1 MPINKFRFV
10 SPGVQVAEIDN
21 SQLPATPADV
31 GPTIIG
37 RSLRGPGLT
46 PVRIS
51 SMSEFVEI
59 FGMPQNGDAGN
70 DPWRTGPDTLA
81 PTYGAYAAQAYLRN
95 SSPITFV
102 RLLGRANA
110 NNDGTTAGG
119 ISAKAGWKVP
129 SPNTAGAGGAMG
141 LFVFPSGTISSC
153 PESISGSNTHQPNS
167 ASAAP
172 LTGALAAVFYCST
185 GSVFLVGNDFSGTAV
200 SGTAV
205 PVKCD
210 SDGNLKAVVV
220 GAGTILQNGALANNS
235 SVNRDDTGAGGSN
248 LAPKSSIL
256 FNFDRSSKFYIRKAF
271 NTNPTKTNSNLNDTV
286 THPEWLGET
295 FQNNYDTT
303 IGSAQGGPNSGS
315 AFFAFTAPLKNADT
329 SITVNYGER
338 NRDATKGTTPWTLA
352 QNLNTT
358 FYGTTSAAANTATG
372 KLFRLHTHN
381 YGMWESQNL
390 KVSVTDIQAA
400 TNEFDDYGTFTVEIR
415 MANDSDEAPSLVEV
429 FPNCNLNPNS
439 ENFIAKKIGDQYVEW
454 DETARR
460 YRYYGDYVS
469 QSKYMYIEITEE
481 VRNGD
486 TNPITLPF
494 GFIGPVRFKGFTLY
508 SGSVALPAG
517 TGQPLAAAMG
527 NSSLS
532 TTVQLSDNSW
542 GFISSSLSAS
552 GFASGNLPHP
562 GDIGG
567 IWTGAHLFNGTMYYP
582 DFTTRS
588 GSNEGNLNSPKDAY
602 FGINTGRPGSF
613 STFDDSYIDLVR
625 AFPSNIT
632 SATGDASS
640 ADQEYSFI
648 FTLDDLSSSAGVI
661 VWNSGS
667 SQTAG
672 AAGSTNAVNS
682 SYNQILSNGYDRF
695 TMPIL
700 GGFHGLD
707 ITEMEPF
714 NNNRALASGKTS
726 ITSYAVNSAKMAVDV
741 VSDPEFVESN
751 MIVMPGVGGGSH
763 TGNGGSQVQ
772 QHMLSTCERRADS
785 MTLFDLV
792 GDYVP
797 SSEYGN
803 KYADNSIFRRPNVQT
818 TVDKLNARALNTSY
832 AASYYPWVQI
842 QDSESGKNI
851 WVPPSVVA
859 LGTYSSSQRKSAVWF
874 APAGF
879 TRGGLTEGS
888 SGLAVTAV
896 KQKLISKDR
905 DKLYSA
911 NINPIAS
918 FPAEGIVIF
927 GQKTL
932 QVTPSALDRV
942 NVRRLM
948 LLVKRRISFMA
959 SRLLFEQNVQATW
972 DRFTGQVAPFL
983 DGIVAGNGLLDYKVI
998 LDESTTTP
1006 DLIDRNIM
1014 YAKIYLK
1021 PARSVEFIA
1030 IDFIITRTG
1039 AAFED

>member
-37 RSLRGPGLT
+37 RALRGPGLT

-95 SSPITFV
+95 SSPITYV
-102 RLLGRANA
+102 RLLGRANDS
-110 NNDGTTAGG
+110 NDGSTSEG
-119 ISAKAGWKVP
+119 ISALAGWKVP
-129 SPNTAGAGGAMG
+129 SPSLQGTGGAMG
-141 LFVFPSGTISSC
+141 LFVFPSGTMLGGAG
-153 PESISGSNTHQPNS
+153 SGRAIT
-167 ASAAP
+167 AGDAGAR
-172 LTGALAAVFYCST
+172 LTGTLAAVFYCST
-185 GSVFLVGNDFSGTAV
+185 GSVFLVGNDQAGVNISGTA
-200 SGTAV
+200 A

-210 SDGNLKAVVV
+210 SAGNLKAVIVPQ
-220 GAGTILQNGALANNS
+220 GAGLQVASAVTPSTSVVRDNAAANGS
-235 SVNRDDTGAGGSN
+235 T
-248 LAPKSSIL
+248 LAPSSSIL
-256 FNFDRSSKFYIRKAF
+256 FNFNRSSKFYIRKAF
-271 NTNPTKTNSNLNDTV
+271 NTNPTKTNTFLNDTIV
-286 THPEWLGET
+286 HPEWLGET
-295 FQNNYDTT
+295 FQNNYDTL
-303 IGSAQGGPNSGS
+303 IGSAQAGPDSGS
-315 AFFAFTAPLKNADT
+315 NFYAFVAPLQDSGG
-329 SITVNYGER
+329 SINYGAR
-338 NRDATKGTTPWTLA
+338 NRNATKGKTPWTLA
-352 QNLNTT
+352 QNLNTS
-358 FYGTTSAAANTATG
+358 FYKTSDAAANLGTG

-390 KVSVTDIQAA
+390 KVSITDIQAA

-454 DETARR
+454 DDTARR
-460 YRYYGDYVS
+460 YRYYGDYTS
-469 QSKYMYIEITEE
+469 QSKYMYVEITEE

-494 GFIGPVRFKGFTLY
+494 GFTGPVRFNGFTIY
-508 SGSVALPAG
+508 SGSSAQTFGSPRGSGYDAD
-517 TGQPLAAAMG
+517 
-527 NSSLS
+527 
-532 TTVQLSDNSW
+532 TVLQLSPNCF
-542 GFISSSLSAS
+542 GFVSSSITEVAAGASSSA
-552 GFASGNLPHP
+552 GFQ

-567 IWTGAHLFNGTMYYP
+567 LWTGGYQMTASFLYP
-582 DFTTRS
+582 EFTTRS

-625 AFPSNIT
+625 PVSSDIT
-632 SATGDASS
+632 SATGDASQANS
-640 ADQEYSFI
+640 EYSFI
-648 FTLDDLSSSAGVI
+648 FTLDDLKYENGVY
-661 VWNSGS
+661 VWSSGS
-667 SQTAG
+667 SQQSAD
-672 AAGSTNAVNS
+672 ADASVNALSS
-682 SYNQILSNGYDRF
+682 SYNQVLSDGYDRF

-714 NNNRALASGKTS
+714 NNNRALASGKTNLN
-726 ITSYAVNSAKMAVDV
+726 SYAVNSAKMAVDV

-751 MIVMPGVGGGSH
+751 MIVMPGVGGGNHS
-763 TGNGGSQVQ
+763 GNGGSQVQ

-797 SSEYGN
+797 RSEYGN
-803 KYADNSIFRRPNVQT
+803 KYADSSIFRRPKVQT
-818 TVDKLNARALNTSY
+818 AVDKLNARALNTSY

-851 WVPPSVVA
+851 WVPPSVAA

-896 KQKLISKDR
+896 KQKLISKER
-905 DKLYSA
+905 DDLYAA

-983 DGIVAGNGLLDYKVI
+983 DSIVAGNGLLDYKVI